1 MKLIGAH
8 QPSVLSTPDVNN
20 AAASKSQLR
29 RGLPHRCS
37 NLQQY
42 LQTAPSPRSSFG
54 RKSVSCQ
61 AVKRSARPPGDPFFA
76 IKMKVRDYEL
86 DQYGVVNNAV
96 YLNYLQHVR
105 EEWMHYIGFNSGE
118 FARAGNALAL
128 SECNVKY
135 MRPLRTRDLF
145 NSLAWVTKVSA
156 TSFHLYQ
163 ELVKVEED
171 EQACKEEVALAATCI
186 VVCLDHRYRP
196 TRILPEWK
204 QKLLLGRSPD
214 DLTAGNGASEA
225 KVIQKVSL

>member
-1 MKLIGAH
+1 
-8 QPSVLSTPDVNN
+8 
-20 AAASKSQLR
+20 
-29 RGLPHRCS
+29 
-37 NLQQY
+37 
-42 LQTAPSPRSSFG
+42 
-54 RKSVSCQ
+54 
-61 AVKRSARPPGDPFFA
+61 
-76 IKMKVRDYEL
+76 MKVRDYEL

-96 YLNYLQHVR
+96 YLNYLQHGTHQPAQHVSACPASTPRLCVLKHVCSCLTGKICIAVR

-171 EQACKEEVALAATCI
+171 EQACKEEVTCA
-186 VVCLDHRYRP
+186 
-196 TRILPEWK
+196 W
-204 QKLLLGRSPD
+204 LLYQSTTHDKHNQTQLQ
-214 DLTAGNGASEA
+214 ASRCC
-225 KVIQKVSL
+225 I

>member
-1 MKLIGAH
+1 MELVGAH
-8 QPSVLSTPDVNN
+8 QPSVRSTPDVNK
-20 AAASKSQLR
+20 AASSDSQLK
-29 RGLPHRCS
+29 RGLPHRSS

-42 LQTAPSPRSSFG
+42 LRTAPISRSSFG
-54 RKSVSCQ
+54 RTSVSCQ

-171 EQACKEEVALAATCI
+171 EQACKEEVTCA
-186 VVCLDHRYRP
+186 
-196 TRILPEWK
+196 W
-204 QKLLLGRSPD
+204 LLYQSTTHDKHNQTQLQ
-214 DLTAGNGASEA
+214 ASRCC
-225 KVIQKVSL
+225 I

>member
-1 MKLIGAH
+1 MGKA
-8 QPSVLSTPDVNN
+8 T
-20 AAASKSQLR
+20 
-29 RGLPHRCS
+29 
-37 NLQQY
+37 
-42 LQTAPSPRSSFG
+42 
-54 RKSVSCQ
+54 
-61 AVKRSARPPGDPFFA
+61 RPAGDPFFA
-76 IKMKVRDYEL
+76 IEMKVRDYEL

-135 MRPLRTRDLF
+135 TRPLRTRDTF
-145 NSLAWVTKVSA
+145 NSKAWVTKVSA

-171 EQACKEEVALAATCI
+171 EQACKEEVALSATCI

-196 TRILPEWK
+196 TRILPEWRD
-204 QKLLLGRSPD
+204 KLMLGRSID
-214 DLTAGNGASEA
+214 VLSNGNGASHT
-225 KVIQKVSL
+225 KVEQKVAA

>member
-1 MKLIGAH
+1 MTIAGGPQRVGPIATRTGMAANASLAQRRCVASHQFSSSRQQTQHAH
-8 QPSVLSTPDVNN
+8 
-20 AAASKSQLR
+20 
-29 RGLPHRCS
+29 
-37 NLQQY
+37 
-42 LQTAPSPRSSFG
+42 SPRVCCQRQSL
-54 RKSVSCQ
+54 RCQ
-61 AVKRSARPPGDPFFA
+61 AVSKSAKPPGEPFFA

-105 EEWMHYIGFNSGE
+105 EEWMHYIGFNSGD

-135 MRPLRTRDLF
+135 MRPLRTRDMF
-145 NSLAWVTKVSA
+145 NSRAWVTKVSA

-171 EQACKEEVALAATCI
+171 EHACKEEVALSATCI
-186 VVCLDHRYRP
+186 VVCLDNRYRP

-204 QKLLLGRSPD
+204 TKLMLGRSTEA
-214 DLTAGNGASEA
+214 LSNGNGASTH
-225 KVIQKVSL
+225 VVQKVST

>member
-1 MKLIGAH
+1 
-8 QPSVLSTPDVNN
+8 
-20 AAASKSQLR
+20 
-29 RGLPHRCS
+29 
-37 NLQQY
+37 
-42 LQTAPSPRSSFG
+42 
-54 RKSVSCQ
+54 
-61 AVKRSARPPGDPFFA
+61 
-76 IKMKVRDYEL
+76 MKVRDYEL

-96 YLNYLQHVR
+96 YLNYLQHGTSWTPSCSTGLCMLCKHCTSVGAETYMQLLIGKTCFAVR

-171 EQACKEEVALAATCI
+171 EQACKEEVT
-186 VVCLDHRYRP
+186 YG
-196 TRILPEWK
+196 W
-204 QKLLLGRSPD
+204 LLFQSTTHDENKRGQLQ
-214 DLTAGNGASEA
+214 AS
-225 KVIQKVSL
+225 